1 MVDINLDKID
11 LIKQPP
17 MEEPQRQFYFI
28 CKARS
33 YVRELTEKL
42 GHRPTCCVTTF
53 GCQMNARDSEKL
65 VGILEQAGYE
75 ISESEKADF
84 VIFNTCT
91 VRDNANQRVYGRL
104 GELNGYKRRNPD
116 MRIALC
122 GCMMQEPSV
131 IEKIKKSYSFVD
143 LIFGTH
149 NIYKFAELLCAMYE
163 TEGMII
169 DIWKD
174 TDKIVEDLPADRK
187 YPFKSGINIMF
198 GCNNFCSYCI
208 VPYVRGRE
216 RSRRPEDII
225 REIRGLVA
233 DGVVEIM
240 LLGQNVNSYG
250 KNLEE
255 PVSFAEL
262 LREVEKIEGL
272 ERIRFMTSHPKDLS
286 EELIRVM
293 KESKKICRHLHLPL
307 QSGSTKILKR
317 MNRCYTK
324 EQYLELAEKI
334 RREIPDIAITT
345 DIIVGFPGE
354 TPEDVEETLDVVR
367 RVKFDNA
374 FTFIYSKR
382 TGTPAAAME
391 DQVPAEQVKVSFDR
405 LLKTVQDT
413 AREQIAKYQGLV
425 MDALIEEV
433 NSDDSSMVTGRLSNN
448 TIVHVPG
455 GAELIGKIVPVAM
468 DECRGFYYM
477 GHIAGAADEEAAQ
490 QAKIR

>member
-1 MVDINLDKID
+1 MTELMNLDTID
-11 LIKQPP
+11 LTQPAP
-17 MEEPQRQFYFI
+17 QEEPQRQFYFI
-28 CKARS
+28 CKLRS
-33 YVRELTEKL
+33 HVRELAEKL
-42 GHRPTCCVTTF
+42 GRRPTCCVTTF

-116 MRIALC
+116 MKIALC

-131 IEKIKKSYSFVD
+131 IEKLKKSYSFVD

-149 NIYKFAELLCAMYE
+149 NIYKFAELLCAMFE

-187 YPFKSGINIMF
+187 YSFKSGINIMF

-225 REIRGLVA
+225 REIKGLVA

-286 EELIRVM
+286 EDLIRVM

-391 DQVPAEQVKVSFDR
+391 DQVPAEQVKVSFDK

-477 GHIAGAADEEAAQ
+477 GHIAGATDVEAA
-490 QAKIR
+490 R